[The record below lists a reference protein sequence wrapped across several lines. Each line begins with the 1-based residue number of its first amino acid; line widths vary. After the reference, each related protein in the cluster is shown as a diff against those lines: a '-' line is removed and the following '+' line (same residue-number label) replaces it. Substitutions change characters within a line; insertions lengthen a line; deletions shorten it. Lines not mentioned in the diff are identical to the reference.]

1 MSLRNEIHRNN
12 QINVK
17 QLIILFNTIIRVI
30 FPASTLSSERRTT
43 ATFDETRGYLHAF
56 WFVRRLSWSI
66 EAGNSIISLLFFA
79 GRRKKLFLLMTID
92 YLCLRITFLGNTAY
106 IS

>member
-56 WFVRRLSWSI
+56 GSFVAYHGPLKLVI
-66 EAGNSIISLLFFA
+66 Q
-79 GRRKKLFLLMTID
+79 LFLFYSSLD
-92 YLCLRITFLGNTAY
+92 AGKKNF
-106 IS
+106 SS